1 MVGDLHWLVHQGHVI
16 EFANGI
22 LETAKKPLPRPARP
36 QQPKKE
42 AQASPTTESSAEAV
56 PDGTEDSS
64 DAAPAEQSA
73 EVAQA
78 EAIAT
83 ETAPV
88 QDESGVSAGA
98 DVTGT
103 NQAEQAQSE
112 ENKDQPNPGA

>member
-1 MVGDLHWLVHQGHVI
+1 MAGLVGDLHWLVHQGHVI

-22 LETAKKPLPRPARP
+22 LDTAKKPLPRPARP
-36 QQPKKE
+36 QPQKKE
-42 AQASPTTESSAEAV
+42 GQAAAEGEAAPEPAKEGAEA
-56 PDGTEDSS
+56 
-64 DAAPAEQSA
+64 APEASA
-73 EVAQA
+73 EVEQA

-103 NQAEQAQSE
+103 NQTEQSPSE
-112 ENKDQPNPGA
+112 ENKDQQNPGA